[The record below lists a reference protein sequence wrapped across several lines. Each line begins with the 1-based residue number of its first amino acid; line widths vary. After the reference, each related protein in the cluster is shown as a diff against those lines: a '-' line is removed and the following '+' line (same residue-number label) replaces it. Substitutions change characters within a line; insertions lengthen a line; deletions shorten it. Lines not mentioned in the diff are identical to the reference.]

1 MRGKN
6 KGKDIR
12 CEMCACHVGAF
23 ERENEGKE
31 RRISQSLGEKGGER
45 EEDVGKRVERGG
57 MVMYKKWRK

>member
-1 MRGKN
+1 
-6 KGKDIR
+6 
-12 CEMCACHVGAF
+12 MCACHVGAF

-31 RRISQSLGEKGGER
+31 RRISQSLGGKGGGR